1 MCVEVLKKILKR
13 QTGRGKFGHAHARI
27 EFDTIGWTGIKLDTI
42 GWTAVLL
49 SKFTV
54 YVDETT
60 EVLTLKLQ
68 KHIKYAY

>member
-27 EFDTIGWTGIKLDTI
+27 EFDTIEWTGIKLDTI

-49 SKFTV
+49 FRNLLYMLMKRLKF
-54 YVDETT
+54 
-60 EVLTLKLQ
+60 
-68 KHIKYAY
+68 